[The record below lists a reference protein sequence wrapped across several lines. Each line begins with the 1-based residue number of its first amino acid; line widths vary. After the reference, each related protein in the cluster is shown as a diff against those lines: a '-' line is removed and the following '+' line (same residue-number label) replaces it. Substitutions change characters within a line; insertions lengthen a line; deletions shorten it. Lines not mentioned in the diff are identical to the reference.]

1 MKFLEKLALAATFG
15 SATFSIAASIPKMI
29 MPDNVIL
36 CEPNTACVTETI
48 DGRSYKVINTPRFTV
63 MVAVS
68 REGNYTRADI
78 SVANHTDAALNVTPD
93 DFRVEVLTPK
103 PKVLNYISPANLN
116 LPQSQNQTPHPSTP
130 APAIA
135 TSLISATNVVY
146 DPANEKTAQ
155 QNAEKATINY
165 DLSATSVAPNEVTR
179 GRVYFERD
187 RHAHLVNVVLPIA
200 GQVFEFPYTMKK

>member
-116 LPQSQNQTPHPSTP
+116 LPQSQNQTPHPPTP

-146 DPANEKTAQ
+146 DPANEKIAQ
-155 QNAEKATINY
+155 QSAEKATINY